1 MIKRDDKSLC
11 MMKTSKITIVILVR
25 PESDYILKNE
35 IERLKF
41 DQSEHKTVKTSL
53 SSLVKISI
61 FHL

>member
-11 MMKTSKITIVILVR
+11 MMKTSKITIIILVR

-41 DQSEHKTVKTSL
+41 DQSRT
-53 SSLVKISI
+53 
-61 FHL
+61 